1 MNPLPVQRA
10 SQLASTGPQT
20 QWLVEGLWSDQA
32 VGILGGEPKCCK
44 SFMALD
50 VAVSVASGAA
60 CLRQFQVRR
69 SGPVLLFPAED
80 SLAVVRQR
88 LEGIA
93 AAAQV
98 PFDSLPVQVIT
109 APSLRLDTPTDRSRL
124 SQTVQQLR
132 PILLILDPLIRLH
145 RVDENDASQIA
156 GLLSY
161 LRELQRQ
168 FQLAVLL
175 VHHARKDSNSSR
187 PGQALRGSSELH
199 GWGDSNLYMRRKGS
213 QLTLSTEHRAAPG
226 QDHIPLQLTQSGPSL
241 ALTVLEHSVI
251 EPATPTP
258 PVDRV
263 RQTLAQLQEPA
274 PLNHLRKLCG
284 MRTAAVCS
292 ALTELSAKGEVVRDA
307 RGYQLKLSFPVSRPI
322 DPQGNGNGK
331 HSLCSS
337 GGSGSAGTQPE
348 RRSGALRTAG
358 GRARSDAPPGQLL
371 RGHGKSDKSSPSF
384 KQGMQITLCFAQRC
398 ANGSTLKP
406 RRKRRARCGKS

>member
-1 MNPLPVQRA
+1 
-10 SQLASTGPQT
+10 
-20 QWLVEGLWSDQA
+20 
-32 VGILGGEPKCCK
+32 
-44 SFMALD
+44 
-50 VAVSVASGAA
+50 
-60 CLRQFQVRR
+60 
-69 SGPVLLFPAED
+69 VLLFPAED

-98 PFDSLPVQVIT
+98 PFNSLPVEVIT
-109 APSLRLDTPTDRSRL
+109 APSLRLDTATDRSRL
-124 SQTVQQLR
+124 SHTVQQLR

-168 FQLAVLL
+168 FQLAVIL

-226 QDHIPLQLTQSGPSL
+226 QDHIPLQLTQAGHAL
-241 ALTVLEHSVI
+241 ALAVLERSAV
-251 EPATPTP
+251 EPATPPT

-274 PLNHLRKLCG
+274 PLNQLRKLCG

-292 ALTELSAKGEVVRDA
+292 ALTELSNQGEVVRDA
-307 RGYQLKLSFPVSRPI
+307 RGYQLKLPFPVSRPI
-322 DPQGNGNGK
+322 DPQGNGNGETLILLQRRIGLCGDATRAPIW
-331 HSLCSS
+331 SLPTAEKP
-337 GGSGSAGTQPE
+337 GGLPTEG
-348 RRSGALRTAG
+348 RSGP
-358 GRARSDAPPGQLL
+358 SLL
-371 RGHGKSDKSSPSF
+371 LKQQKSDKSIAEGPVPVAMPRFSDKFYTVLHSS
-384 KQGMQITLCFAQRC
+384 TCFP
-398 ANGSTLKP
+398 L
-406 RRKRRARCGKS
+406 